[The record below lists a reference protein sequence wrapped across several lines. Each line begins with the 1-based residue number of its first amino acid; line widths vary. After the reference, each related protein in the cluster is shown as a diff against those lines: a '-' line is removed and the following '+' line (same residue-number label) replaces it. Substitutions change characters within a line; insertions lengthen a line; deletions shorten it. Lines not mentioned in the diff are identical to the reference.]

1 MDFMKVQ
8 KLFSLDLE
16 LVKLLRAEENAS
28 AVVNNLLIAHYS
40 KIKPNKSEEEIIAE
54 TQAKIKA
61 EEEAIT
67 EREYE
72 EMARKDYLEKDRLE
86 WENTPEEE
94 KQRLIEEK
102 NIWALSHIGK
112 LKEEDPGERL
122 LF

>member
-1 MDFMKVQ
+1 MKVQ

-16 LVKLLRAEENAS
+16 LVKLLKKEDNGS
-28 AVVNNLLIAHYS
+28 AVVNALLIAHYS
-40 KIKPNKSEEEIIAE
+40 KIKTNKNEEEIIAE
-54 TQAKIKA
+54 AKANIKA
-61 EEEAIT
+61 EENAIR

-72 EMARKDYLEKDRLE
+72 EMARKEYLEKDKLE